1 MNKKLEGM
9 VEAYNKDKEKYNF
22 FDINCWWD
30 VSNNKTFHRIESFE
44 QLKNEI
50 GAHHINKAVITNAEC
65 LKYDPFTG
73 NESTASLIKNS
84 ENLFGCMVLA
94 PEIIYNGQDV
104 KKYID
109 DKVGQ
114 SFVAVRMFPKKLCH
128 SMKKWLVGEILE
140 YLDYKRLP
148 LILWHNEVSWDF
160 VEGLCQEYKNLP
172 VIVEGNDVKLL
183 YHNRN
188 YITLLKKYPN
198 FHLETHNLIIYS
210 EIDYLA
216 GEISDEK
223 LIFGTYFPYNTPDA
237 SMMPI
242 TAASVDEA
250 SKHKIAGQNLQ
261 RLINNIKR

>member
-1 MNKKLEGM
+1 MNRKLEGM
-9 VEAYNKDKEKYNF
+9 VEAFKNDKDKYDF
-22 FDINCWWD
+22 FDLNCWWD
-30 VSNNKTFHRIESFE
+30 VSNNKTFHGIDNFD

-50 GAHHINKAVITNAEC
+50 KAHQIKKAVITNAEC

-73 NESTASLIKNS
+73 NETTAALIKGS
-84 ENLFGCMVLA
+84 GNLFGAMVLA
-94 PEIIYNGQDV
+94 PEIVCNGGI

-109 DKVGQ
+109 DKIEQ
-114 SFVAVRMFPKKLCH
+114 SFVAARMFPKKLNH
-128 SMKKWLVGEILE
+128 SMKKWLIGDILG
-140 YLDYKRLP
+140 YLDYKKLP
-148 LILWHNEVSWDF
+148 LILWHNEVGWDLI
-160 VEGLCQEYKNLP
+160 EELCQEYKNLP

-198 FHLETHNLIIYS
+198 FYLETHNLIIYS
-210 EIDYLA
+210 EIDHLA
-216 GEISDEK
+216 GEISDEN

-242 TAASVDEA
+242 TAASIDEA

-261 RLINNIKR
+261 RLIDNIKR